1 MVTLKQTAHKWLK
14 LQARTSNKH
23 HSLQRD
29 LGRLE
34 SWVNLVKFNKAK
46 SKVPNLGQSHHK
58 HKHRLGREVS
68 ESSSEE
74 KDLGMLVNETLL
86 HGEALKSPIL

>member
-46 SKVPNLGQSHHK
+46 SKVPNLG
-58 HKHRLGREVS
+58 
-68 ESSSEE
+68 
-74 KDLGMLVNETLL
+74 
-86 HGEALKSPIL
+86 